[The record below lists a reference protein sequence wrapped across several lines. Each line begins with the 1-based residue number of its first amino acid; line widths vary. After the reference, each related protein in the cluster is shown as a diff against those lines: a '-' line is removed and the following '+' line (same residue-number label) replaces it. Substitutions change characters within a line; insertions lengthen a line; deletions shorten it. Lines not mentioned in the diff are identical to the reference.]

1 MFRNHRSLWTGAM
14 VVTVLLLATRPAA
27 AAGGVARPTQVSK
40 QAAGAWSGLWVR
52 FLSWIST
59 AAPAPRLA
67 TETASPDYS
76 SNIDP
81 NGQH

>member
-14 VVTVLLLATRPAA
+14 VVAVLLLATLPAA
-27 AAGGVARPTQVSK
+27 AGSSAPRATQVSK
-40 QAAGAWSGLWVR
+40 QAESVSHGLWAR
-52 FLSWIST
+52 LLSWLAN
-59 AAPAPRLA
+59 AAPAPQ
-67 TETASPDYS
+67 TVTNTASPDYS